1 MSARDRIL
9 NRVDEATRETKDAIA
24 KARAEARAQGKPFD
38 LKKFHADRAE
48 AESAKRNL
56 RHPVSKKVDKY
67 GKPYTDKQIAD
78 VRGSQAKGRRGKR
91 EVSVVD
97 KTIAQRGK
105 KPHGNTIYD
114 PVSGARFE
122 KYTPEE
128 AAEEKKRIIKKREA
142 QQAKGPSKPMNLPDH
157 NESDY
162 TDDEVIKLIMTESYL
177 SLFGFLSKAGN

>member
-38 LKKFHADRAE
+38 LEKFHADRAE
-48 AESAKRNL
+48 AVSKERNI
-56 RHPVSKKVDKY
+56 RHPVSKKVDKD
-67 GKPYTDKQIAD
+67 GKPYTDEEIAD
-78 VRGSQAKGRRGKR
+78 VRGSQAEGRRGKR
-91 EVSVVD
+91 KESVVN
-97 KTIAQRGK
+97 KTIAKRGK
-105 KPHGNTIYD
+105 KPHGNTKYD
-114 PVSGARFE
+114 QVSRTRFI

-128 AAEEKKRIIKKREA
+128 AEEKKQEIRKRL
-142 QQAKGPSKPMNLPDH
+142 AKGPSEPMNLPDH

-177 SLFGFLSKAGN
+177 SLFSFLSKAGN